1 VSLVEAAI
9 DRDDLPEMSMLV
21 DERTLK
27 DVMEDFLVA
36 SKAADLVAD
45 GVLDLRLLGETVDNA
60 LFVSPSR
67 VVVLVSTDDRVAA
80 LASDDDEFVAEVFE
94 THSDAFADAETYGL
108 RTPRSVA
115 SGRRWQPRSARRPAR
130 TSTTPC
136 SPRWTP
142 PVAPTARST
151 K

>member
-67 VVVLVSTDDRVAA
+67 VVVLS
-80 LASDDDEFVAEVFE
+80 
-94 THSDAFADAETYGL
+94 
-108 RTPRSVA
+108 
-115 SGRRWQPRSARRPAR
+115 
-130 TSTTPC
+130 
-136 SPRWTP
+136 
-142 PVAPTARST
+142 
-151 K
+151 